1 MRRHAALVL
10 SSVLFLAVAIPA
22 TAAEKAKKKPLKE
35 GWTEEAVKTASDEC
49 TEALVQGTWE
59 NTKREQGVDPSKPLT
74 DEIRKEL
81 APQIA
86 SMRKLCACAVR
97 EGAKRY
103 TRAEAEAIPADLE
116 RAVSESIA
124 DGTCKVE

>member
-1 MRRHAALVL
+1 MRRHAA
-10 SSVLFLAVAIPA
+10 VAMPA
-22 TAAEKAKKKPLKE
+22 SAAEKTKKSALKA
-35 GWTEEAVKTASDEC
+35 GWTEEAVKSASEEC

-86 SMRKLCACAVR
+86 SLKKLCACAVR

-103 TRAEAEAIPADLE
+103 TRAEAEAGPADLE

-124 DGTCKVE
+124 NGTCKVE

>member
-1 MRRHAALVL
+1 MRRARSHVWWSIVGVFVL
-10 SSVLFLAVAIPA
+10 
-22 TAAEKAKKKPLKE
+22 TAAPAGAGEKVKA
-35 GWTEEAVKTASDEC
+35 GWTSEALDEASAEC

-59 NTKREQGVDPSKPLT
+59 NTKREQGADPSKPLT
-74 DEIRKEL
+74 DEIRKTL

-86 SMRKLCACAVR
+86 SMKKLCTCAVR

-103 TRAEAEAIPADLE
+103 TRAEAEAGPADLE

-124 DGTCKVE
+124 KGICKIEP